1 MRCPRDGADLVA
13 RIYEANIEIDEC
25 PACKGTFLD
34 QGELERIQA
43 AVEKDHREAL
53 SRPVDSVRAEMAAE
67 REEALP
73 LVDCPKCGTSMERR
87 RYGLG
92 SQTVIDAGPEGHGL
106 WLDRGELEE
115 LEQFYERSQDEVK
128 IPLMWRVWAAVKGK
142 LASNATKKKS

>member
-1 MRCPRDGADLVA
+1 MRCPRDGTELKA
-13 RIYEANIEIDEC
+13 RVYEADIEIDEC
-25 PACKGTFLD
+25 PVCRGTFLD

-53 SRPVDSVRAEMAAE
+53 AAPVDSVRAEMAAE

-73 LVDCPKCGTSMERR
+73 LVDCPKCGKSMERR

-92 SQTVIDAGPEGHGL
+92 SQTVIDACPEGHGL

-115 LEQFYERSQDEVK
+115 LEQFYERSQGEME
-128 IPLMWRVWAAVKGK
+128 IPLMWRIWAAVKG
-142 LASNATKKKS
+142 AVGAKKG

>member
-1 MRCPRDGADLVA
+1 MRCPRDGADLEG

-25 PACKGTFLD
+25 PTCRGTFLG

-43 AVEKDHREAL
+43 AVEKEHHHELAQ
-53 SRPVDSVRAEMAAE
+53 PVDSVREEMAAE

-73 LVDCPKCGTSMERR
+73 LVRCPRCGQSMERR

-92 SQTVIDAGPEGHGL
+92 SQTVIDACPQGHGL

-115 LEQFYERSQDEVK
+115 LERFYERSQEEMQ
-128 IPLMWRVWAAVKGK
+128 IPIMWRIWAAVKGTLGARK
-142 LASNATKKKS
+142 PS

>member
-1 MRCPRDGADLVA
+1 MRCPRDGAELKTRV
-13 RIYEANIEIDEC
+13 YEADIEIDEC
-25 PACKGTFLD
+25 PVCKGTFLD
-34 QGELERIQA
+34 QGELESIQA

-53 SRPVDSVRAEMAAE
+53 ATPVDSVRAELAAE

-92 SQTVIDAGPEGHGL
+92 SQTVIDACPEGHGL

-115 LEQFYERSQDEVK
+115 LEQFYERSQGELK
-128 IPLMWRVWAAVKGK
+128 IPLMWRIWAAVKGK
-142 LASNATKKKS
+142 VGAKKA

>member
-1 MRCPRDGADLVA
+1 MLCPRDGAELKA
-13 RIYEANIEIDEC
+13 RIYEADVEIDEC
-25 PACKGTFLD
+25 PTCKGTFLD

-53 SRPVDSVRAEMAAE
+53 ATPVDSVRAELAAE

-92 SQTVIDAGPEGHGL
+92 SQTVIDACPEGHGL

-115 LEQFYERSQDEVK
+115 LEQFYERSQGDLK
-128 IPLMWRVWAAVKGK
+128 IPLMWRIWAAVKGRVGG
-142 LASNATKKKS
+142 KKA